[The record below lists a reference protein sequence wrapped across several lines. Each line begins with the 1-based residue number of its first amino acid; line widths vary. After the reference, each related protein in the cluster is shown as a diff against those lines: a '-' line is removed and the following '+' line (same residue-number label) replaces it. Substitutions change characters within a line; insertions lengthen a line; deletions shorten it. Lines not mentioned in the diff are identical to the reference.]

1 MPRRLLA
8 QMASPRREGKSMK
21 RVPIAAAS
29 LLAAALALAMPR
41 AGAQAPQGGAQPQAP
56 GPTLAAVKG
65 RDILACGTSTG
76 AAGFSLPDSRGE
88 YRGIDADLCR
98 AVAAAVLGDAAKIRW
113 VPLTTQAR
121 LPALQSGQVD
131 VLIRTA
137 TWTHGRDTANGL
149 NFTTISFFD
158 GQGFLLRRSLNLE
171 KATDLQGA
179 SICVTAGSTNELNL
193 ADWARVNGI
202 TYRPVVF
209 EQNDEARRSYFNGRC
224 DAYST
229 DASQLAGLRAS
240 FPNPE
245 EHVILPDIISKE
257 PHSPVV
263 RHGDDQWFDI
273 IRWTVFA
280 LLTAEELGITSAN
293 IDTHL
298 DSRNPEV
305 RRLLGL
311 SGDHGPL
318 MGLDR
323 RWAANAIRAVGNYG
337 EIFERNLGQ
346 GSPIG
351 LRWGMNDLYTR
362 GGLMYAPPIR

>member
-1 MPRRLLA
+1 MLKRFASALA
-8 QMASPRREGKSMK
+8 VS
-21 RVPIAAAS
+21 
-29 LLAAALALAMPR
+29 ALALLAVPHPSNEAR
-41 AGAQAPQGGAQPQAP
+41 AQAQAP
-56 GPTLAAVKG
+56 GPTLAAAKA
-65 RDILACGTSTG
+65 RDLLVCGTSTG

-88 YRGIDADLCR
+88 YRGLDTDLCR
-98 AVAAAVLGDAAKIRW
+98 AVAAAVLGDPAKIRW

-131 VLIRTA
+131 VLIRTV
-137 TWTHGRDTANGL
+137 TWTQGRDTANGL
-149 NFTTISFFD
+149 NFTAVSFFD
-158 GQGFLLRRSLNLE
+158 GQGFMLRKSLNIGRAVE
-171 KATDLQGA
+171 LQGA
-179 SICVTAGSTNELNL
+179 SICVVAGSTNEMNL
-193 ADWARVNGI
+193 SDWARVNRVR
-202 TYRPVVF
+202 YSPVVF

-257 PHSPVV
+257 PHAPVV

-273 IRWTVFA
+273 VRWTFFA
-280 LLTAEELGITSAN
+280 LVTAEELGVTQAN
-293 IDTHL
+293 L
-298 DSRNPEV
+298 DESLRSENPEI

-323 RWAANAIRAVGNYG
+323 RWAYNAIRAVGNYG
-337 EIFERNLGQ
+337 EVFERNLGQ
-346 GSPIG
+346 ASPVKLPRG
-351 LRWGMNDLYTR
+351 LNDLHTR

>member
-1 MPRRLLA
+1 
-8 QMASPRREGKSMK
+8 MK
-21 RVPIAAAS
+21 RIA
-29 LLAAALALAMPR
+29 LAAALALLALRP
-41 AGAQAPQGGAQPQAP
+41 GGDVRAQPQSP
-56 GPTLAAVKG
+56 GPTLAAVKA
-65 RDILACGTSTG
+65 RDVLACGTSTG

-88 YRGIDADLCR
+88 YRGIDTDLCR
-98 AVAAAVLGDAAKIRW
+98 AVAAAVLGDASKIRW

-131 VLIRTA
+131 VLIRTV
-137 TWTHGRDTANGL
+137 TWTQGRDAANGL
-149 NFTTISFFD
+149 NFTAISFFD
-158 GQGFLLRRSLNLE
+158 GQGFMLRKSLNVTR
-171 KATDLQGA
+171 AVDLQGA
-179 SICVTAGSTNELNL
+179 AICVVAGSTNELNL
-193 ADWARVNGI
+193 SDWARVNGVR
-202 TYRPVVF
+202 YQPVVF

-245 EHVILPDIISKE
+245 EHVILPEIISKE

-273 IRWTVFA
+273 VRWTLFA
-280 LLTAEELGITSAN
+280 LVTAEELGVTQAN
-293 IDTHL
+293 LEESLRSD
-298 DSRNPEV
+298 NPEI

-323 RWAANAIRAVGNYG
+323 RWAYNIVRAVGHYG
-337 EIFERNLGQ
+337 EVFERNLGQ
-346 GSPIG
+346 GSPIKLRRG
-351 LRWGMNDLYTR
+351 LNDLWNR